1 MYIKIILALGGL
13 VGVFIIAVRLIVNN
27 MTRNG
32 KTVYILGLVT
42 MIAFVVHMIVQAICL
57 SGLVDLHELNHAM
70 GSSVDIL
77 MLGYILLITFYN
89 SKRNWADYMIAVKLK
104 LVRGGH

>member
-1 MYIKIILALGGL
+1 
-13 VGVFIIAVRLIVNN
+13 
-27 MTRNG
+27 
-32 KTVYILGLVT
+32 
-42 MIAFVVHMIVQAICL
+42 
-57 SGLVDLHELNHAM
+57 
-70 GSSVDIL
+70 